1 MQLDCNVAGERLVH
15 QPEHIQNLLRGDNRR
30 KINGCTHKN
39 TFCHLVGCII
49 IRLIPNCKYFLPCG
63 FLLKNAGGY
72 GIVIFDKRS
81 EETHM
86 NDRLLDY
93 AIRIQSIAQA
103 GLQYGKDKYDRE
115 RYAELRE
122 IAAEMISAKT
132 DISMEKVR
140 DLFCNE
146 TGYQTPKIDTR
157 AAVFI
162 DGKILLV
169 HENNGTWCLP
179 GGWCDVDQS
188 IASNT
193 EKEVREEAGFTVT
206 AQRLIAVQDWRKHNV
221 TSYVYGVVKCFV
233 LCKYE
238 SGEFQKNIETTGIG
252 LFGRDELPIDLA
264 VEKTSREQILM
275 CFDALDN
282 PLSPTLFD

>member
-1 MQLDCNVAGERLVH
+1 
-15 QPEHIQNLLRGDNRR
+15 
-30 KINGCTHKN
+30 
-39 TFCHLVGCII
+39 
-49 IRLIPNCKYFLPCG
+49 
-63 FLLKNAGGY
+63 
-72 GIVIFDKRS
+72 
-81 EETHM
+81 M

-115 RYAELRE
+115 RYEELRQ
-122 IAAEMISAKT
+122 IAAEMISEKT
-132 DISMEKVR
+132 EIPMEKVR
-140 DLFCNE
+140 NLFCNE

-193 EKEVREEAGFTVT
+193 EKEVREETGLVVT
-206 AQRLIAVQDWRKHNV
+206 AEKLIAVQDWRKHNV
-221 TSYVYGVVKCFV
+221 TNYAYGVLKAFV
-233 LCKYE
+233 LCRYE
-238 SGEFQKNIETTGIG
+238 GGQFEENIETTGTAF
-252 LFGRDELPIDLA
+252 FGSDELPDGLA
-264 VEKTSREQILM
+264 VEKCTREQIQM
-275 CFDALDN
+275 CFDAYETPDA
-282 PLSPTLFD
+282 PTLFD

>member
-1 MQLDCNVAGERLVH
+1 
-15 QPEHIQNLLRGDNRR
+15 
-30 KINGCTHKN
+30 
-39 TFCHLVGCII
+39 
-49 IRLIPNCKYFLPCG
+49 
-63 FLLKNAGGY
+63 
-72 GIVIFDKRS
+72 
-81 EETHM
+81 M

-103 GLQYGKDKYDRE
+103 GLQYGKDNYVRE

-206 AQRLIAVQDWRKHNV
+206 AQRLIAVQDWRLHNV
-221 TSYVYGVVKCFV
+221 RNYAYGVIKIFV
-233 LCKYE
+233 LCRKTGGAFAE
-238 SGEFQKNIETTGIG
+238 NIETTEIG
-252 LFGRDELPIDLA
+252 YFDRDKLPDNLA
-264 VEKTSREQILM
+264 TEKTTEEQIQM
-275 CFDALDN
+275 CFDAYYDEN
-282 PLSPTLFD
+282 WKTQFD

>member
-1 MQLDCNVAGERLVH
+1 
-15 QPEHIQNLLRGDNRR
+15 
-30 KINGCTHKN
+30 
-39 TFCHLVGCII
+39 
-49 IRLIPNCKYFLPCG
+49 
-63 FLLKNAGGY
+63 
-72 GIVIFDKRS
+72 
-81 EETHM
+81 M

-115 RYAELRE
+115 RYEELRQ
-122 IAAEMISAKT
+122 IAAEMVSEKT
-132 DISMEKVR
+132 EIPTEKVR

-193 EKEVREEAGFTVT
+193 EKEVREEAGFTVK
-206 AQRLIAVQDWRKHNV
+206 AERLIADYQSR
-221 TSYVYGVVKCFV
+221 GVRAKKSLNPDFLTWTVSAKLQECERPARTPRTFR
-233 LCKYE
+233 
-238 SGEFQKNIETTGIG
+238 QKGWG
-252 LFGRDELPIDLA
+252 
-264 VEKTSREQILM
+264 
-275 CFDALDN
+275 
-282 PLSPTLFD
+282 